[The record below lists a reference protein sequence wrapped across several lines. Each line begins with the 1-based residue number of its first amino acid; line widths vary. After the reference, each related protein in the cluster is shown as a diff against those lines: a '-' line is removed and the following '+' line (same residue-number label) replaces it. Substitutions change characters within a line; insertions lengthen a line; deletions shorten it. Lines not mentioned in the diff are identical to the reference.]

1 LPRLRRD
8 EERKPVSVKELAVNL
23 PKQAFEVVEWRQG
36 SNDVLKGRFAPLRVH
51 AAHRGNLRSELR
63 LEEWLV
69 IEWPETDDE
78 PANYWLS
85 TLPEDIAFD
94 QLVDAIKLRWRIEGD
109 YQELKQEVG
118 LGHYEGRGWRGF
130 HHHVTL
136 CIAAYGFLIAER
148 ETIPPS
154 GHPRPGRLQTSAVSP
169 VPDPRDPPLRPER
182 HVANSIPTLRRR
194 IAAALAHALPRCPC
208 RLRLQPSLNLRRSKI
223 NRHFVSPFSRQCHF
237 LVLKEHWIPFM

>member
-1 LPRLRRD
+1 VPPLTQAKPWRGRGRRPLPRLRRD

-154 GHPRPGRLQTSAVSP
+154 GHPRSPLRTSPSRALADIRRFPRPGPTRSAPAPRASRRKLD
-169 VPDPRDPPLRPER
+169 PDPSTTNCRSPRSRSPQMPLPP
-182 HVANSIPTLRRR
+182 ASPT
-194 IAAALAHALPRCPC
+194 
-208 RLRLQPSLNLRRSKI
+208 
-223 NRHFVSPFSRQCHF
+223 VSQ
-237 LVLKEHWIPFM
+237 LTTQ